1 MAAGGAHAARLKTNE
16 EEEEHES
23 EEDESLA
30 GPAKSILVALDL
42 LGQRPTQSD
51 LDMEQ
56 QF

>member
-1 MAAGGAHAARLKTNE
+1 MAAGGAHAVRLKMNE
-16 EEEEHES
+16 EE
-23 EEDESLA
+23 DELLA

-51 LDMEQ
+51 LDMKQ